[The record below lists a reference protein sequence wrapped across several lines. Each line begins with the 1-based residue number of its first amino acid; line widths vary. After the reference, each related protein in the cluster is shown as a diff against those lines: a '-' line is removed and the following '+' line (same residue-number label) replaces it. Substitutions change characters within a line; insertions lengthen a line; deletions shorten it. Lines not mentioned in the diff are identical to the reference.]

1 MSWSLVVTT
10 PEQARAA
17 LADPPGALD
26 LRALPGPDGAPW
38 SALGFV
44 PLADG
49 SDELVRPVPLVLPTV
64 AATRALGA
72 RIAVDLRAGD
82 LVVLTGPL
90 GAGKT
95 ALVQGLAQALGVAG
109 AVTSP
114 TFVLARTHR
123 GTPPLVHADAYRLRD
138 AGTRAVDDLDLDTDL
153 PHTVTVVEWGEGLVE
168 HLAASYVHVVLQREP
183 GAADTGAGDE
193 PRLATVTAHG
203 LRWSVRKAGQN
214 TVRTRSGAPGGAG
227 DGPDYGE
234 T

>member
-1 MSWSLVVTT
+1 MTWSQLVTT
-10 PEQARAA
+10 PQQARAA
-17 LADPPGALD
+17 LEAPTDVLD
-26 LRALPGPDGAPW
+26 LRALAGQDAAPW

-72 RIAVDLRAGD
+72 RLAGELRAGD

-123 GTPPLVHADAYRLRD
+123 GTPPLVHVDAYRLRD
-138 AGTRAVDDLDLDTDL
+138 AGPRAVDDLDLDTDL
-153 PHTVTVVEWGEGLVE
+153 PHAVTVVEWGEGLVE
-168 HLAASYVHVVLQREP
+168 HLAPSYVHVVLGREP
-183 GAADTGAGDE
+183 GAPADGAVDE

-203 LRWSVRKAGQN
+203 PRWSVRSVQQN
-214 TVRTRSGAPGGAG
+214 TVRTRSAASEGPGA
-227 DGPDYGE
+227 GPDYG
-234 T
+234 